1 MGSVWEG
8 FIRFES
14 SREHGVFVEKLP
26 KKAVMINTYGLPSG
40 KRDFERMV
48 HGGRTGSEYPRH
60 DPRYVTHHL
69 S

>member
-26 KKAVMINTYGLPSG
+26 KKAVMINTYGLPI
-40 KRDFERMV
+40 RQ
-48 HGGRTGSEYPRH
+48 TGLRADGSWGPDRFRIPEA
-60 DPRYVTHHL
+60 
-69 S
+69 